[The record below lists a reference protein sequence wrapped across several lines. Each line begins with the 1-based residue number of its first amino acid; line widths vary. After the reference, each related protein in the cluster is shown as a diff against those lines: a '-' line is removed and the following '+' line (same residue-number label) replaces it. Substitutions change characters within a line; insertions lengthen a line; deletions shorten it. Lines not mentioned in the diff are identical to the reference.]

1 MISLFIDTCS
11 KKLVVALYRNLDV
24 IGYHEEESDNNL
36 SVKLLPKIDEIL
48 KNCNLSINN
57 IDKIFVAN
65 GPGSF
70 TGIRIGVTTAKTI
83 AWGLNKEIYT
93 VSELEVMA
101 TTDTNKK
108 FVVPLIDARRGYVF
122 SGLYDKEGNNI
133 IADKYVSIST
143 FYDSIKA
150 NYDLSDISF
159 VSYDD
164 FEFECQKPSLN
175 VWKLIEKYKDT
186 PSLNPH
192 KVNPNYL
199 KLTEAEEKLNDK
211 RDNF

>member
-11 KKLVVALYRNLDV
+11 KELVVALYRNLDV
-24 IGYHEEESDNNL
+24 ISYFEEESDNNL
-36 SVKLLPKIDEIL
+36 SVKLLPKIDEML
-48 KNCNLSINN
+48 KNCNLSINS

-108 FVVPLIDARRGYVF
+108 FVAPLIDARRGYAF
-122 SGLYDKEGNNI
+122 AGLYDKEGKNI
-133 IADKYVSIST
+133 IEDSYVQISS
-143 FYDSIKA
+143 FYDRIKD
-150 NYDLSDISF
+150 NYDLNDVLF
-159 VSYDD
+159 VSYDNI
-164 FEFECQKPSLN
+164 EFDYQKPSLN
-175 VWKLIEKYKDT
+175 TWKVIQKYKDT